1 MTTRYTKY
9 DADTGVIEYTFGG
22 KGGDLECNEPYIEG
36 EYSGDE
42 YVVVDGE
49 AVRKPESEI
58 KSFQDSRLL
67 VGIINMRNG
76 LLSES
81 DYTQG
86 TDAPLTVE
94 QKAEWATYRQ
104 ALRDLPENIEDLA
117 NPVWPIPPS

>member
-22 KGGDLECNEPYIEG
+22 KGGDLECNQPYIEG
-36 EYSGDE
+36 EYSGNE

-104 ALRDLPENIEDLA
+104 ALRDLPENIEDPA